1 MIKKINAK
9 KLDNYWNSFYAKKTK
24 DKPTTFAKYIKK
36 NFLNK
41 KKGKLIDLG
50 CGDGRDT
57 FYLSYSNIKTLG
69 IDKSQI
75 IIKKNNEL
83 VKINRNKK
91 LYFKSTSVVSPSM
104 LKLGKFEYI
113 YSRFFLHTIEEKL
126 QKKLFSNIL
135 TKITKKNS
143 LCFFEFRT
151 IKDQMYNL
159 GLKQSKYERITDHYR
174 RFIDVKKFVKLD
186 YIYKNF
192 KIIYLI
198 ERKNLSTHK
207 KDNPVVC
214 RIVLKKK

>member
-1 MIKKINAK
+1 MIKKINTK
-9 KLDNYWNSFYAKKTK
+9 KLDNYWNLFYAKKIK
-24 DKPTTFAKYIKK
+24 DKPSTFAKYIKK

-41 KKGKLIDLG
+41 RKGKLIDLG

-57 FYLSYSNIKTLG
+57 FYLSYSNNKTLG
-69 IDKSQI
+69 IDKCQT

-83 VKINRNKK
+83 VKVNRNKK
-91 LYFKSTSVVSPSM
+91 IYFKSTSVVSPSI

-113 YSRFFLHTIEEKL
+113 YSRFFLHTINEKL
-126 QKKLFSNIL
+126 QKKLFSDIL
-135 TKITKKNS
+135 GKITKKNS

-151 IKDQMYNL
+151 IKDKMYNV
-159 GLKQSKYERITDHYR
+159 GFKQSKYERITDHYR

-192 KIIYLI
+192 EIIYLI
-198 ERKNLSTHK
+198 ERKNLSIYK

-214 RIVLKKK
+214 RIVLKKR

>member
-1 MIKKINAK
+1 MISKINLKKIDK
-9 KLDNYWNSFYAKKTK
+9 YWNSFYLKKNK
-24 DKPTTFAKYIKK
+24 DKNSTFAKFIKK
-36 NFLNK
+36 RFLNK
-41 KKGKLIDLG
+41 RRGRLIDLG

-57 FYLSYSNIKTLG
+57 FYLSDINNETLG
-69 IDKSQI
+69 IDKSKI
-75 IIKKNNEL
+75 IIKKNNAL
-83 VKINRNKK
+83 VKINKNKK
-91 LYFKSTSVVSPSM
+91 LYFKSKNVVSPSI
-104 LKLGKFEYI
+104 LTFGKFEYV
-113 YSRFFLHTIEEKL
+113 YSRFFLHTINEKS

-192 KIIYLI
+192 EIIYLI
-198 ERKNLSTHK
+198 ERKNLSIHK

-214 RIVLKKK
+214 RIVLKKN